1 MDKIDKD
8 NFENALTIVENGYYL
23 KKENC
28 YILEF

>member
-23 KKENC
+23 KKK
-28 YILEF
+28 IATF